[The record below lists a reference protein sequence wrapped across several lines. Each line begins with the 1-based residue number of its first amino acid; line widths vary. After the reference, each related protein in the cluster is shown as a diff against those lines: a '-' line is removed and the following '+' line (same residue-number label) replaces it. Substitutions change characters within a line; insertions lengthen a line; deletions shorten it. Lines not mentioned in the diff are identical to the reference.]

1 MMYVDDS
8 VDYNKSTSIINSLQ
22 VIQEVVKKS
31 GMRAQTVLPPDMRE
45 SELLDK
51 DATKRLVK

>member
-1 MMYVDDS
+1 MYVDDS